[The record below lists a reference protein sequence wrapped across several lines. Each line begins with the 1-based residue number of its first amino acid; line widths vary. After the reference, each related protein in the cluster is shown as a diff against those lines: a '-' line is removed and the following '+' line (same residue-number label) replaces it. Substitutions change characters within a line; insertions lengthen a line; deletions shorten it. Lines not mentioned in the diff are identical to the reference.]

1 MKTIKVKVRTKLI
14 SGNRK
19 SLFLDFYPAIH
30 NPETGKQTRREFL
43 QLSILDEIEHEQKTI
58 VNKNGKPQVEFIP
71 VLGRDGKPK
80 KIKLNPLE
88 KERNR
93 EILALAESICAKRQ
107 FEIQSGQYGFLSDAK
122 SNADFVQYFEA
133 IAEKRKTSS
142 YDNWTSALNF
152 LKKHT
157 GGKIRFSEVNE
168 KFCNDFK
175 EYLLTAYGNRGGTVK
190 LSQNTAALYL
200 SKLKTVLKEAHR
212 EGYLLTDLNA
222 KIKAIKATETHREYL
237 TLEELQKLASTA
249 CPLTDVYRRA
259 ALFSALTG
267 LRFSDISKLV
277 WGEVRNSNKE
287 GYSLQFTQQ
296 KTRGTEVL
304 PISKQ
309 AYSLLGKPDLATET
323 VFKGLSSSAYSN
335 ILLKKWLLKAEITKN
350 ITFHCFRHTFATLQL
365 SAGTDIYTVS
375 KMLGHRELKTTQ
387 IYAKV
392 IDKTK
397 RAAADKIKINL

>member
-1 MKTIKVKVRTKLI
+1 MKTIKVKVRMKQI

-19 SLFLDFYPAIH
+19 SLFLDFYPPIQ

-43 QLSILDEIEHEQKTI
+43 QLSILDETEYEQKTI
-58 VNKNGKPQVEFIP
+58 TNKNGKPQVEFIP
-71 VLGRDGKPK
+71 ILGRDGKPK
-80 KIKLNPLE
+80 KIKLNPIE

-93 EILALAESICAKRQ
+93 ETLALAESICAKRQ
-107 FEIQSGQYGFLSDAK
+107 FEIQSGQYGFLSDTK
-122 SNADFVQYFEA
+122 TNADFVQYFKM
-133 IAEKRKTSS
+133 IADKRKISM
-142 YDNWTSALNF
+142 YDNWTSTQKF
-152 LKKHT
+152 LEKFT
-157 GGKIRFSEVNE
+157 GGKLRFADVNE
-168 KFCNDFK
+168 NFCNDFK
-175 EYLLTAYGNRGGTVK
+175 EYLLNAYGNRSGTVK

-212 EGYLLTDLNA
+212 DGYLQTDLNA
-222 KIKAIKATETHREYL
+222 KLKAIKATETHREYL
-237 TLEELQKLASTA
+237 THEELQKLASTD

-267 LRFSDISKLV
+267 LRFSDIKKMV
-277 WGEVRNSNKE
+277 WGEVRHSNKE

-304 PISKQ
+304 PISEQ
-309 AYSLLGKPDLATET
+309 AYSLLGKEDKASES

-365 SAGTDIYTVS
+365 SKGTDIYTVS

-387 IYAKV
+387 VYAKI

-397 RAAADKIKINL
+397 REASDKIKLDL